1 MWKTILLIIYKQY
14 TLWIY
19 FVILFSELFNFVQ
32 LEYNPIMGKINIGKI
47 YKLKINNNATF
58 VIKGDDI
65 LEHKATFAKS
75 DRAFVFFTNAD
86 VVYFFSSMPVNIN
99 NETQTL
105 MDLFNQVNKDSS
117 IYTEETIESFA
128 KARCSIMFA
137 MRPDAFDTYFEV
149 CADEKEQFIPPLV
162 YDAAMRFMNSNM
174 DKIKYPIVVP
184 DLS

>member
-1 MWKTILLIIYKQY
+1 M
-14 TLWIY
+14 
-19 FVILFSELFNFVQ
+19 
-32 LEYNPIMGKINIGKI
+32 
-47 YKLKINNNATF
+47 
-58 VIKGDDI
+58 
-65 LEHKATFAKS
+65 
-75 DRAFVFFTNAD
+75 FFTNAD

>member
-47 YKLKINNNATF
+47 YKLKTNNNATF

-105 MDLFNQVNKDSS
+105 MDLFNQVK
-117 IYTEETIESFA
+117 
-128 KARCSIMFA
+128 
-137 MRPDAFDTYFEV
+137 
-149 CADEKEQFIPPLV
+149 
-162 YDAAMRFMNSNM
+162 
-174 DKIKYPIVVP
+174 
-184 DLS
+184 

>member
-1 MWKTILLIIYKQY
+1 
-14 TLWIY
+14 
-19 FVILFSELFNFVQ
+19 
-32 LEYNPIMGKINIGKI
+32 MGKINIGKI
-47 YKLKINNNATF
+47 YKLKTNNNATF

-128 KARCSIMFA
+128 KLYNVCNETWCIWYLFWSLRRRKGTIHTTASLRCCNEI
-137 MRPDAFDTYFEV
+137 YE
-149 CADEKEQFIPPLV
+149 
-162 YDAAMRFMNSNM
+162 
-174 DKIKYPIVVP
+174 
-184 DLS
+184 

>member
-1 MWKTILLIIYKQY
+1 
-14 TLWIY
+14 
-19 FVILFSELFNFVQ
+19 
-32 LEYNPIMGKINIGKI
+32 MGKINIGKI
-47 YKLKINNNATF
+47 YKLKTNNNATF

-105 MDLFNQVNKDSS
+105 MDLFNQVNKDSINIHRRNNRIICKS
-117 IYTEETIESFA
+117 KVLYNVCNETWCIWYLFWSLRRRKGTIHTTA
-128 KARCSIMFA
+128 SLRCF
-137 MRPDAFDTYFEV
+137 
-149 CADEKEQFIPPLV
+149 
-162 YDAAMRFMNSNM
+162 AMRFMNSNM